1 MPGRCASCAAG
12 LYLFDVPRNMSKS
25 KQHSQDHE
33 EARTPLQA
41 VVLAD
46 SFTQARRARRSSVG
60 LCAVRTLGLMASR
73 SCSASAR

>member
-1 MPGRCASCAAG
+1 
-12 LYLFDVPRNMSKS
+12 MSKP

-46 SFTQARRARRSSVG
+46 SFTQARRARRRRAVG
-60 LCAVRTLGLMASR
+60 CVRRAY
-73 SCSASAR
+73 